1 MAAMVF
7 KAILA
12 TLLWSLVLR
21 TFFVGP
27 LPSSFPFQ
35 FRAPACV
42 SKTKVVVW
50 FFAID
55 PASGKRGRD
64 AAVLIVYVRGTNDS
78 VEKLS

>member
-1 MAAMVF
+1 MLL

-12 TLLWSLVLR
+12 TLLWSLILR

-42 SKTKVVVW
+42 NKTKIVVW
-50 FFAID
+50 FFAVD
-55 PASGKRGRD
+55 PASGRGGRD
-64 AAVLIVYVRGTNDS
+64 EAVLILYVRTMEGRRDS
-78 VEKLS
+78 D